1 MEHLIFLSTNLVILA
16 LCIGAFFISNT
27 KIIKLFAVISLV
39 SLFAMQS
46 MTIDP
51 QQHLSNITLILINA
65 FYLFKVYTQYQLE
78 QN

>member
-27 KIIKLFAVISLV
+27 KVIKLFAVISLV

-46 MTIDP
+46 MTTDP

>member
-27 KIIKLFAVISLV
+27 KVIKLFAVISHV

>member
-1 MEHLIFLSTNLVILA
+1 VEHLIFLSTNLVILA

-27 KIIKLFAVISLV
+27 KVIKLFAVISLV

>member
-1 MEHLIFLSTNLVILA
+1 MENLIFLSTNLTIVA

-27 KIIKLFAVISLV
+27 KVIKLFAAISLV
-39 SLFAMQS
+39 ALFIMQS
-46 MTIDP
+46 MNTAP